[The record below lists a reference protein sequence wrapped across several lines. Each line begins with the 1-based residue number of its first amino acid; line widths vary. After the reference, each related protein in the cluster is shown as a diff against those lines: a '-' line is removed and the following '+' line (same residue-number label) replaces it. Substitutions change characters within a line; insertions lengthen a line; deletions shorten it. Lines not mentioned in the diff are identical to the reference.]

1 MRLMKAK
8 ELSPVRMME
17 FILSMLL
24 HLFIMA
30 TMDKFIFM
38 LMVLIR
44 FITILILWVLIV
56 LITPVH
62 MVFLN

>member
-1 MRLMKAK
+1 MKAK